1 MDEKELKQYLSALV
15 LEFATKM
22 NEIETDIYL
31 KSEEDEDDEKDW
43 FEEFTGLNRKEFC
56 EQFDIPYRTVT
67 EWELG
72 HRNAPPYVFRFL
84 EYYIRMQELMKE
96 KGVEKNIR

>member
-1 MDEKELKQYLSALV
+1 MLEESFQNKIKELRES
-15 LEFATKM
+15 
-22 NEIETDIYL
+22 
-31 KSEEDEDDEKDW
+31 
-43 FEEFTGLNRKEFC
+43 TGLNRKEFC

-84 EYYIRMQELMKE
+84 EYYIQMQGLLKE
-96 KGVEKNIR
+96 KGIGEKMKGEEIVDGKDE